1 MREYHRNP
9 FDPGIPLTY
18 QGLDDR
24 GINSPEGRLGEI
36 DLGRAQL
43 HIGGSRSGWE
53 EAVSFPFPEHPRS
66 PSHQSIRYTPRPE
79 SVVNSPFRPRLNSF
93 TPHAQWSP
101 GIGASPVSAAFV
113 DPEDSDRGS
122 GVVENF
128 QHGIPFEDG
137 DSPSAVQDHGVA
149 GQRGLKLPPIRS
161 GSGHQD
167 TQLPGIHQIL
177 GLPMIHPKTASAHC
191 RKHQE
196 GPLLK
201 AETLFV
207 DGRSKRTHKRG
218 RGSFEAPDAPY
229 KAGLVCRSTPAFLT
243 QMSPTQDMMQSNDME
258 PPPPPPPK
266 RPYRL
271 PRGMFGIPCRPPGVP
286 PPPKTPI
293 AEPQRVP
300 LPPKTPIAESA
311 QDNIQPAQSPRT
323 QPPESPRDIGANSQ
337 AKLIVKLA
345 SRSASHIT
353 RRPHEVFSEEQ
364 CQKML
369 WLALHGVSRPTIARL
384 LYNDIDKSK
393 PFSNKTELVAG
404 IDKLVRLFIA
414 ELALGQ
420 DRTSGVDDM
429 VEHLL
434 QEGDRL
440 DWSPYLLR
448 QAVGVMSTSGDEA
461 TQSQEVREVALE
473 RHALSKWRSTHGGEN
488 PFQPSLGSTRRNQM
502 QAFRGLMRES
512 VERKMMEQLGYREDN
527 HDVERALMKK
537 WLLRIRELGK
547 LPDRLMEAELEA
559 HSSSPGDAHKS
570 SEHKM
575 PL

>member
-1 MREYHRNP
+1 MREYHRHP
-9 FDPGIPLTY
+9 FDPGIPLAY
-18 QGLDDR
+18 QGLDD
-24 GINSPEGRLGEI
+24 GSINQPEDRVSEI
-36 DLGRAQL
+36 DLARAQL

-53 EAVSFPFPEHPRS
+53 EAVSFPFPEHPQS
-66 PSHQSIRYTPRPE
+66 PSHQSIRYKPQPE
-79 SVVNSPFRPRLNSF
+79 SVVNSPFRPRLNTF
-93 TPHAQWSP
+93 APHAQWSP
-101 GIGASPVSAAFV
+101 GIGASPVFAAFV

-122 GVVENF
+122 VVVENF

-137 DSPSAVQDHGVA
+137 HFPSVMQDHGVA
-149 GQRGLKLPPIRS
+149 GLKLPPIRS
-161 GSGHQD
+161 DSGHQD

-177 GLPMIHPKTASAHC
+177 GLPMTHQKTASVHC

-218 RGSFEAPDAPY
+218 RGSFEAPDAPD
-229 KAGLVCRSTPAFLT
+229 KAGLVCRSTPAFFN

-258 PPPPPPPK
+258 PSPPK

-271 PRGMFGIPCRPPGVP
+271 PRGMFGIPCHPPGVS
-286 PPPKTPI
+286 PPPKTPV
-293 AEPQRVP
+293 AEPQGVP
-300 LPPKTPIAESA
+300 LPPKTSIAESA
-311 QDNIQPAQSPRT
+311 PGNIQPAQ
-323 QPPESPRDIGANSQ
+323 SPRDIGANSQ

-345 SRSASHIT
+345 SRSASRIT
-353 RRPHEVFSEEQ
+353 QRPHEVFSEEQ

-384 LYNDIDKSK
+384 LYNDVDKSK

-414 ELALGQ
+414 ELALDQ
-420 DRTSGVDDM
+420 DRRGVDDM

-488 PFQPSLGSTRRNQM
+488 PFQPSLGSTRRNQL

-512 VERKMMEQLGYREDN
+512 VEQEMMEQLGYQEDN
-527 HDVERALMKK
+527 HDMERALMKK
-537 WLLRIRELGK
+537 WLLKIRELGK
-547 LPDRLMEAELEA
+547 LPDRLMEAGLGA
-559 HSSSPGDAHKS
+559 HSSSPGDADEFGDS
-570 SEHKM
+570 KM
-575 PL
+575 PS